1 MSDFSSR
8 SSGFEDP
15 GRMVGGTEH
24 GCLGLED
31 DTHRDPLKQGA
42 KSALV
47 EKGLHKEA
55 FGKLSIKTHLGL
67 GCADIAAEDHHRLS
81 ALSALL

>member
-47 EKGLHKEA
+47 EKGLDGEPEVVGQGGRVQRRPAHVA
-55 FGKLSIKTHLGL
+55 
-67 GCADIAAEDHHRLS
+67 
-81 ALSALL
+81 